1 MKKAIGYVRVST
13 EEQAKEGVSLEAQ
26 EERIRKYAEYKG
38 FELVEVIRDEGKS
51 GGTANREGFQ
61 KLLARI
67 EANGFDALIL
77 FNLDRLSRDMLT
89 LLALE
94 RLLDECNVELHTI
107 EGQIDTST
115 PDGFMNFAM
124 RAFLSEME
132 RRQIKYRTKKAL
144 EHKKAK
150 GEVVGQVP
158 YGYRRA
164 GDRLVEDEEEQSII
178 KKINRMY
185 KLGKSLNA
193 IAKALNDSGYRT
205 KAGTPWTAQQVKRLI
220 RGYESRK
227 SNANTDKIKAFILSL
242 S

>member
-38 FELVEVIRDEGKS
+38 FDLIEIIRDEGKS
-51 GGTANREGFQ
+51 GGTANREGFR
-61 KLLARI
+61 KLLERI

-77 FNLDRLSRDMLT
+77 FSLDRLSRDMLT

-94 RLLDECNVELHTI
+94 RLLDECDVELHTI

-158 YGYRRA
+158 YGYRRV
-164 GDRLVEDEEEQSII
+164 GDRLVEDEEEQKII

-220 RGYESRK
+220 NGYESKRK
-227 SNANTDKIKAFILSL
+227 SANADKIKSFILSL
-242 S
+242 V

>member
-1 MKKAIGYVRVST
+1 MKRAIGYVRVST

-38 FELVEVIRDEGKS
+38 FDLIEIIRDEGKS

-77 FNLDRLSRDMLT
+77 FSLDRLSRDMLT

-144 EHKKAK
+144 EHKRQR
-150 GEVVGQVP
+150 GEVIGQVP
-158 YGYRRA
+158 YGYRRE
-164 GDRLVEDEEEQSII
+164 GDHLVENEKEQKII
-178 KKINRMY
+178 KRINRMY
-185 KLGKSLNA
+185 RLGKSLNA
-193 IAKALNDSGYRT
+193 IAKELNEAGVRT
-205 KAGTPWTAQQVKRLI
+205 KSGTKWTAQQVKRLI
-220 RGYESRK
+220 NGYESKRE
-227 SNANTDKIKAFILSL
+227 SANADKIKSFILSL
-242 S
+242 V

>member
-38 FELVEVIRDEGKS
+38 FDLIEIIRDEGKS

-61 KLLARI
+61 RLLERI

-77 FNLDRLSRDMLT
+77 FSLDRLSRDMLT
-89 LLALE
+89 LLAVE
-94 RLLDECNVELHTI
+94 RLLDECDVELHTV

-158 YGYRRA
+158 YGYRRV
-164 GDRLVEDEEEQSII
+164 GDRLVEDEEEQKII

-205 KAGTPWTAQQVKRLI
+205 KAETPWTAQQVKRLI